1 MTEQEPPT
9 STGDEEESSR
19 FSERRSQTRDRR
31 INQSD
36 RRATERVGLGQDR
49 RQRSSEQG
57 DSGEA
62 GD

>member
-1 MTEQEPPT
+1 MTEHEPPT
-9 STGDEEESSR
+9 NTGDEEESSR

-49 RQRSSEQG
+49 RQRPTEQS
-57 DSGEA
+57 DNGEA